1 MEKHHADTVRNLVNA
16 LQKDDS
22 VRALLLGG
30 SIAHGFARSDSDVDV
45 SIVVDA
51 ADYQAR
57 RREHRLHYFNREL
70 CAYDSYIDGKY
81 VDLDFLRQVAAHG
94 SEPARF
100 AYEGAQILFSREP
113 ELAAVL
119 AAIVRYPVEK
129 KRERVERFT
138 AQLLAWRWYFGEGVA
153 KENRYLQT
161 LAVQKCVL
169 FGSRVVLAEN
179 ELLYPYHKW
188 MLRVLAGAKRQPPG
202 LLAAIDDLL
211 AAPTGA
217 KVEAFSDGILAFADL
232 DRERI
237 KTTWPMRFMQD
248 SELTWLEAE
257 PAVDDL

>member
-1 MEKHHADTVRNLVNA
+1 MEKHHADTIRNLINA
-16 LQKDDS
+16 LEPDET

-30 SIAHGFARSDSDVDV
+30 SIAHGFARPDSDVDV
-45 SIVVDA
+45 SIVVGA
-51 ADYQAR
+51 TDYEAR
-57 RREHRLHYFNREL
+57 RHEHRLHYFNREP
-70 CAYDSYIDGKY
+70 CTYDSYVDGKY
-81 VDLDFLRQVAAHG
+81 VDLDFLRQVAARG
-94 SEPARF
+94 SDPARF

-113 ELAAVL
+113 ELPEIL

-129 KRERVERFT
+129 KLERVERFA
-138 AQLLAWRWYFGEGVA
+138 AQLLAWRWYFGEGAA

-211 AAPTGA
+211 AAPTVA
-217 KVEAFSDGILAFADL
+217 KVDAFSDAILAFADI

-248 SELTWLEAE
+248 SELTWLEGE
-257 PAVDDL
+257 PSVDDL